1 MLDFACKRIDAR
13 GACRTACVCLGCRMS
28 GGEQEWWYALPN
40 DGQVFPEHLI
50 GTVWSYLQW
59 FGTHHL
65 KPRSE
70 SQLANLIYPAFQAS
84 LCSEEGRQVR
94 LRLAFNPK
102 PKRFTVRFAEP
113 IPLTAGQLV
122 KLAPTIGLGSR
133 WLVALPDDNV
143 RNQVR
148 IAGILDPD
156 ILPIDRTFRHR
167 HNGLVYYQ
175 NQFQGLK
182 VAVLGPGWIRVTL
195 DAESFDLHNCCLRQ
209 RLVVGRIQ
217 YVSNWFREVAQGLAI
232 KNRQVG
238 TGLVRRLI
246 VNVLAKVSEARH
258 GGCLLILP
266 AAADLSAL
274 PLKIKYRL
282 DSDILCT
289 AIKERAYAEPVHEM
303 PSDRRERPEPS
314 TARHLLI
321 DDSMVADSLL
331 LDRDLDQVIDFVA
344 SLATVDG
351 AVLLSRDLRLWGF
364 GAEIT
369 ASRPPAEDERVEYDD
384 HPEPLGKP
392 APEPLSDF
400 GMRHRSAIRFCQE
413 VPGSMAFVISQDGG
427 IRLFHNVEDRVR
439 QWVELSA
446 EEW

>member
-1 MLDFACKRIDAR
+1 MNE
-13 GACRTACVCLGCRMS
+13 
-28 GGEQEWWYALPN
+28 GEQEWWYALPP

-50 GTVWSYLQW
+50 GAVWSYLQW
-59 FGTHHL
+59 SGADHL

-70 SQLANLIYPAFQAS
+70 TQLGNLIYPAYQAS
-84 LCSEEGRQVR
+84 LCSEEGRPVR
-94 LRLAFNPK
+94 LRVAFNPK

-113 IPLTAGQLV
+113 IPCTAGQLV

-133 WLVALPDDNV
+133 WVVALPDENT

-156 ILPIDRTFRHR
+156 ILPIDRAFRQHS
-167 HNGLVYYQ
+167 NGLVYYQ

-182 VAVLGPGWIRVTL
+182 VTALGPGWIRVTI
-195 DAESFDLHNCCLRQ
+195 DTESFDLRNCCLRQ

-217 YVSNWFREVAQGLAI
+217 YIADWFHEAAQELAV
-232 KNRQVG
+232 KQLRVG
-238 TGLVRRLI
+238 IGLVRRLI
-246 VNVLAKVSEARH
+246 VNILAKVSEARH
-258 GGCLLILP
+258 GGCILVLP
-266 AAADLSAL
+266 AHIDQASL

-282 DSDILCT
+282 DSDIVCT
-289 AIKERAYAEPVHEM
+289 AIKERASVE
-303 PSDRRERPEPS
+303 PEPDS
-314 TARHLLI
+314 AAGWLRRRGAAHTGALPF
-321 DDSMVADSLL
+321 DDSTLVDSLL
-331 LDRDLDQVIDFVA
+331 LDRDLDQVTDFVA

-351 AVLLSRDLRLWGF
+351 AILLSRDLRLYGF

-369 ASRPPAEDERVEYDD
+369 ASQPPSADEWIEYDD

-392 APEPLSDF
+392 EPEPLSDF

-413 VPGSMAFVISQDGG
+413 VPGTMAFVISQDGG
-427 IRLFHNVEDRVR
+427 IRLFHSVEGRVR